1 MPWASSNA
9 SRAASYSLVMSFPK
23 HASDLFSTMAQMLE
37 LTGGDRFRVNAHAKA
52 SRIIKDTTV
61 DIESLAKAGDVKAL
75 TAIEGIG
82 KGAAGKLIE
91 LAQTGTIAEYE
102 ELCAKVP
109 GGVMEVLGIQGLG
122 PKTVKLMWEQK
133 GVESIDDLKRIIDDG
148 SILELPRMGTKTVE
162 NILSSIAF
170 LESSSNRLP
179 IGIAQRVADRFVAL
193 LRQVPGTIRVAFAGS
208 LRRGQESIGDVD
220 ILIATN
226 DPDAAREAFLASDGV
241 MQVLAKGETKC
252 SIRAAIGDSASRWG
266 SDENA
271 AVQVDLR
278 IVDEPSW
285 GAALLYFTG
294 SKEHGVRLRERA
306 ISMGMRL
313 NEYGLFVDDGSDAD
327 SKRVPPQTR
336 GVEPIACAS
345 EEAIYLELGMP
356 FIPPTMREDRGEMK
370 LTEPIHVIEVS
381 DIKAELHSHTVASD
395 GKMTIEESAAIAKA
409 RGFHTLA
416 ITDHSQ
422 SSAVAGGLKPDRL
435 RKHIKA
441 VREANGRIDGITL
454 LPGSEVDI
462 LVDGSLDYDDDLLH
476 ALDVVVASPHAGLRA
491 KPKQATKRLLKAIA
505 HPCVHIIGHPTGR
518 LIERREGLSPDMNEI
533 IAAAIEHNVALEIN
547 SHWMRL
553 DLRDTHVR
561 AAVEAGALISINC
574 DDHHPGDYDN
584 LIFGVLT
591 GQRGW
596 LTPEQCINTW
606 DAGKL
611 HGWLKSKR

>member
-1 MPWASSNA
+1 M
-9 SRAASYSLVMSFPK
+9 SYQK
-23 HASDLFSTMAQMLE
+23 HASTLFHTMSQMLE
-37 LTGGDRFRVNAHAKA
+37 LLGGDRFRVNAHAKA
-52 SRIIKDTTV
+52 SRILKETTA
-61 DIESLAKAGDVKAL
+61 DIETLAKAGDVKAL

-82 KGAAGKLIE
+82 KGTAGKLVE
-91 LAQTGTIAEYE
+91 LAQTGTIEECE
-102 ELCAKVP
+102 ELSAKVP
-109 GGVMEVLGIQGLG
+109 AGVMAVLGIQGLG

-133 GVESIDDLKRIIDDG
+133 GVESVDDLKGIIADG
-148 SILELPRMGTKTVE
+148 SILDLPRMGSKTVE

-170 LESSSNRLP
+170 LESSGGRLP
-179 IGIAQRVADRFVAL
+179 IGVAQRVADRFVAML
-193 LRQVPGTIRVAFAGS
+193 ESVPGTTKVAFAGS
-208 LRRGQESIGDVD
+208 LRRGKESIGDVD
-220 ILIATN
+220 ILIATD
-226 DPDAAREAFLASDGV
+226 DPQAAREAFTSSDGV

-252 SIRAAIGDSASRWG
+252 SIRTAIGDSASRWG
-266 SDENA
+266 SEEGS

-278 IVDEPSW
+278 IVDESCW
-285 GAALLYFTG
+285 GSALLYFTG

-306 ISMGMRL
+306 ISMGMTL
-313 NEYGLFVDDGSDAD
+313 NEYGLFKDDGSDA
-327 SKRVPPQTR
+327 SPPQTR

-345 EEAIYLELGMP
+345 EEAIYLALEMP

-370 LTEPIHVIEVS
+370 LTEPIRVIEVA
-381 DIKAELHSHTVASD
+381 DIKAELHSHTIASD

-462 LVDGSLDYDDDLLH
+462 LVDGTLDYDDDLLH

-533 IAAAIEHNVALEIN
+533 IAAAIEHDVALEIN

-574 DDHHPGDYDN
+574 DDHQPGDYEN
-584 LIFGVLT
+584 LIFGVMT

-596 LTPEQCINTW
+596 LKPEQCINTW